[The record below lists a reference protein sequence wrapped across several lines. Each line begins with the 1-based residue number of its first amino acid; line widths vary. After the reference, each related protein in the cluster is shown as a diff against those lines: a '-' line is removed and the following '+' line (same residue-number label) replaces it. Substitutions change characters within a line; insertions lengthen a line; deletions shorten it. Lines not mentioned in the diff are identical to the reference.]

1 MMKKDSPEKISHLVR
16 TLNLI
21 PYLHKH
27 PNATPMEIARDLGYS
42 HTDVMGDLQR
52 LMLSGVG
59 KRPEELIDLAPEW
72 SGVTVIDDQ
81 GMNAP
86 LRLTPTEA
94 NALLLTLESL
104 ETMPGLID
112 HSAVTSAAQ
121 KIREVMN
128 NVGVSDAEHPD
139 TPGVL
144 GPISAALSQ
153 RRMLRLTY
161 YAATSDTTRE
171 RTVAPVGIFHRDGNT
186 YLSAVEEGTAKTFR
200 VDRIK
205 EAVLIDDPVP
215 ASASAPGSSVYN
227 AADPFGF
234 GDAKVATL
242 RIHPE
247 ATWLADFWQ
256 IELHDERDR
265 GWVVATMPYGSDD
278 WLVRFCLSQ
287 ADRVDVVEPAHIAE
301 ELAARGKAALE
312 RYA

>member
-1 MMKKDSPEKISHLVR
+1 MKKDSPEKITHLVR
-16 TLNLI
+16 TLNLL

-72 SGVTVIDDQ
+72 TGVAVIDDQ

-121 KIREVMN
+121 KIRDVISDA
-128 NVGVSDAEHPD
+128 GVSDAKHPD
-139 TPGVL
+139 KPGAL
-144 GPISAALSQ
+144 GPISEALAQ
-153 RRMLRLTY
+153 RRMLRLNY
-161 YAATSDTTRE
+161 YSATSDTTRE

-186 YLSAVEEGTAKTFR
+186 YLSAVEDGAAKTFR

-205 EAVLIDDPVP
+205 EALLIDDPVP
-215 ASASAPGSSVYN
+215 ASSTSGAPVYD

-265 GWVVATMPYGSDD
+265 GWVLASMPYGSDD

-287 ADRVDVVEPAHIAE
+287 ADRVSVTDPPRIAE
-301 ELAARGKAALE
+301 KLAARGKTALE

>member
-1 MMKKDSPEKISHLVR
+1 MKKDSPEKITHLVR
-16 TLNLI
+16 TLNLL

-42 HTDVMGDLQR
+42 HTDVMEDFQR

-72 SGVTVIDDQ
+72 TGVTVIDDQ

-121 KIREVMN
+121 KIRDVMSDA
-128 NVGVSDAEHPD
+128 GVSDAQHPD
-139 TPGVL
+139 TPGAL
-144 GPISAALSQ
+144 GTISEALAQ
-153 RRMLRLTY
+153 RRMLRLNY
-161 YAATSDTTRE
+161 YSATSDTTRFRE
-171 RTVAPVGIFHRDGNT
+171 VAPVGIFHRDGNT

-215 ASASAPGSSVYN
+215 ASSTPGSPIYD
-227 AADPFGF
+227 ATDPFGF

-256 IELHDERDR
+256 IELHEERDR
-265 GWVVATMPYGSDD
+265 GWVVASMPYGSDD

-287 ADRVDVVEPAHIAE
+287 ADRVAVTEPTHIAE
-301 ELAARGKAALE
+301 KLAGRGKAGLE

>member
-1 MMKKDSPEKISHLVR
+1 MTKKDSPEKISHLVR

-42 HTDVMGDLQR
+42 HTDVMDDLQR

-72 SGVTVIDDQ
+72 TGVTVIDDQ

-112 HSAVTSAAQ
+112 HSAVISAAQ
-121 KIREVMN
+121 KIREVMS

-139 TPGVL
+139 TPGAL
-144 GPISAALSQ
+144 GTISEALAQ
-153 RRMLRLTY
+153 RRMLRLNY
-161 YAATSDTTRE
+161 YSATSDTTRE
-171 RTVAPVGIFHRDGNT
+171 RFVAPVGIFHRDGNT
-186 YLSAVEEGTAKTFR
+186 YLSAVEEGAAKTFR

-205 EAVLIDDPVP
+205 DALLIDAPVP
-215 ASASAPGSSVYN
+215 ASSTPGGPVYD
-227 AADPFGF
+227 ATDPFGF
-234 GDAKVATL
+234 GTAKVATL

-265 GWVVATMPYGSDD
+265 GWVVASMPYGSDD

-287 ADRVDVVEPAHIAE
+287 ADRVAVTEPTHIAE
-301 ELAARGKAALE
+301 ELAARGKAGLE